1 MSDKSVIAGVAQL
14 IGDPARAGILSA
26 LTDGKARTAS
36 ELAYAAGVTR
46 QTASAHLAKLT
57 AGGLLA
63 VERQGRHRFYRLAG
77 PAVAEALRALSEL
90 ATGPRRR
97 PRPTGPRDPAMRQAR
112 TCYDHLAGDLG
123 IAVADALRER
133 GALELDDQAFTVTA
147 AGAALFADLGISI
160 LELQAKS
167 RPLTRRCLDWSERR
181 PHLAGALGGAVAT
194 RFFDLGWIARVD
206 RTRTVGVTKA
216 GGRAL
221 KQRLGIDWMGT
232 TIA

>member
-1 MSDKSVIAGVAQL
+1 MIAGVAQL

-36 ELAYAAGVTR
+36 ELAYAAGVTP

-77 PAVAEALRALSEL
+77 PAVAHALQALSEL
-90 ATGPRRR
+90 AAGPPRR
-97 PRPTGPRDPAMRQAR
+97 PRRTGPRDPAMRRGR

-123 IAVADALRER
+123 IAVPDAFRQM

-147 AGAALFADLGISI
+147 SGEALFTEFGISVSA
-160 LELQAKS
+160 LQSKS

-181 PHLAGALGGAVAT
+181 PHLAGALGGAIAE
-194 RFFDLGWIARVD
+194 RFFDHGWIARVD

-216 GGRAL
+216 GSLAL
-221 KQRLGIDWMGT
+221 KRRLGIDWTGPT
-232 TIA
+232 VAYVSSR